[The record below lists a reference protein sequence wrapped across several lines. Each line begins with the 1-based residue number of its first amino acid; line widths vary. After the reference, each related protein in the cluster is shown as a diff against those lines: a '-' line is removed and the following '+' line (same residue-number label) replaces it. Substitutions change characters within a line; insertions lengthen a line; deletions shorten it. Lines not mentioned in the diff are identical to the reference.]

1 MKMNE
6 IILNTKD
13 YFLNDI
19 FSLIVILFL
28 IFLPIGIILRSYGI
42 SREKFSISSII
53 ILFLSLPIIIIST
66 YLFGWAISF
75 AFTNGP
81 GITGGFS
88 QFYFALPWSSN
99 MGPSLNLNPDLSFYR
114 LTNIKFIT
122 FILLSWSIVLFLGSS
137 LLERIRIGAYLI
149 LVIILGSVFW
159 PIAYSWSWSNSGWM
173 ARVFGYHDAFGA
185 GAFHTLLGGFALG
198 VLYQIK
204 SRLAKFNDFQ
214 KPRSFPIHSHT
225 NSILGNFLILFGFI
239 GLSLS
244 SILIFYEINNET
256 GNYMEVLNVFG
267 TPISLSG
274 SMINLLLALSGGII
288 ISSIVKFRDPK
299 FMFSGGIIGIIAVSS
314 GADYYFPL
322 QSFIIGMIITF
333 VVIKSHAYL
342 EERYKIDDITGL
354 VAMHGFAGF
363 WSLIISGILLWGYPS
378 SYYEG
383 SVHINPFGQF
393 AGALILFWILGFIPG
408 FLSTKVLK
416 FFNILETS
424 TTIQLTGED
433 ISFKRDKFIQNQ
445 DLIEAE
451 TEIISELTRNKHDKI

>member
-1 MKMNE
+1 MNE
-6 IILNTKD
+6 LILNTKY

-19 FSLIVILFL
+19 FTLVVILFL
-28 IFLPIGIILRSYGI
+28 IFLPIGIIVRSHGI

-53 ILFLSLPIIIIST
+53 TLSLSLPVIIIST

-88 QFYFALPWSSN
+88 QFYFALPWNSN
-99 MGPSLNLNPDLSFYR
+99 MGPSLNLNSDLSFYKV
-114 LTNIKFIT
+114 TNLKFIT
-122 FILLSWSIVLFLGSS
+122 FIFLSWSIVLFLGSS

-149 LVIILGSVFW
+149 LVIVLGSILW

-173 ARVFGYHDAFGA
+173 SRVFGYHDAFGA

-204 SRLAKFNDFQ
+204 SRLAKFNNFQ
-214 KPRSFPIHSHT
+214 KPRSFPLNSIA
-225 NSILGNFLILFGFI
+225 NSILGNFLIFFGFI

-274 SMINLLLALSGGII
+274 SIVNLILALCGGLF
-288 ISSIVKFRDPK
+288 ISAITKFRNPQ
-299 FMFSGGIIGIIAVSS
+299 FMFSGGIIGIISVSS

-333 VVIKSHAYL
+333 VVLKTHSYL
-342 EERYKIDDITGL
+342 EERFRIDDITGL
-354 VAMHGFAGF
+354 ITMHGFAGF

-378 SYYEG
+378 SNYEG
-383 SVHINPFGQF
+383 SVYINPFGQF
-393 AGALILFWILGFIPG
+393 TGALILFWILGFIPG
-408 FLSTKVLK
+408 YLSTKILK
-416 FFNILETS
+416 FFNILETTS
-424 TTIQLTGED
+424 TIQLTGED
-433 ISFKRDKFIQNQ
+433 IIFKRDNFLLNQ
-445 DLIEAE
+445 ELIEAE
-451 TEIISELTRNKHDKI
+451 IEIISELSRNKNDKN